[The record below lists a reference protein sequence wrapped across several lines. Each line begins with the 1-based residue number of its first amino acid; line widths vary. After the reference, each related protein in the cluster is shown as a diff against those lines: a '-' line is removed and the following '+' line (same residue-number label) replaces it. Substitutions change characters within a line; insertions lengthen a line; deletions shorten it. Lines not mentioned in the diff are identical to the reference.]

1 MKLSI
6 ITPNR
11 NRDAYLE
18 QLLGSVD
25 QQRQDGIEFEH
36 WVCDGGSTDGSLA
49 LLKRHHPKVRVIT
62 EKDSGPADAINK
74 GMKAATGDILA
85 WLDADAKAG
94 PLRLDLRAAWEL
106 RIHPAVM
113 AARWGGPGSWRPLGL
128 LSLASREYQRTAL
141 PAAIP
146 GRDRGGAGRCGTL
159 SFAGVASPR
168 RSIWNCG
175 DLFAHGSEEETCGSA
190 LIRCF

>member
-94 PLRLDLRAAWEL
+94 PLRLDLRAAWDYEFIL
-106 RIHPAVM
+106 RLWRQGGAVRVPGDPLACFRWHPVSISGQHFRLQFQEEIE
-113 AARWGGPGSWRPLGL
+113 AALADAGRYRLQGL
-128 LSLASREYQRTAL
+128 LHRGVRSGIVGIYSLMEARRKRA
-141 PAAIP
+141 
-146 GRDRGGAGRCGTL
+146 DR
-159 SFAGVASPR
+159 
-168 RSIWNCG
+168 
-175 DLFAHGSEEETCGSA
+175 H
-190 LIRCF
+190 